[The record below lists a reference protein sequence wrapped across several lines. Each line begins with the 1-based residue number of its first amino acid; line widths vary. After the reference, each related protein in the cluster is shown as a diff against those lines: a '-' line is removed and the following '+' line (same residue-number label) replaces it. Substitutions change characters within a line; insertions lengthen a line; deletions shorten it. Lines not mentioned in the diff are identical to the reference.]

1 MTNIKK
7 TRKLKNKQKNEDIFP
22 VKITKIIR
30 RLIRTRTKRMESKM
44 VAAVTSNDQLCC
56 SKNNF

>member
-1 MTNIKK
+1 MSKLCRN
-7 TRKLKNKQKNEDIFP
+7 LKNKQKNEDIFP

-44 VAAVTSNDQLCC
+44 VAAVTSND
-56 SKNNF
+56 